1 MMNKLETF
9 AKQQALRKKIKNKPA
24 LKLAASPEAV
34 SKLLDCQV
42 DSKKIAGFEYF
53 SDFDT
58 SLEINSEEAIKLVDE
73 LEGAF
78 DSEKQ
83 KQLIDQTHSE
93 VIHSIVGPFGLGKI
107 MSAYD
112 KTGGNVDTIHNVRE
126 GIYAT
131 SEARESYNERG
142 AYDPHTVHSH
152 KNYKAKSRA
161 DSKQRKESGIT
172 DGYSGKQLN
181 ADNKAD
187 LDHIISG
194 KQTHDDPGRVLA
206 GESTEELANI
216 PENFTTTHSSINRS
230 KKDKST
236 EDFARSLEGSESA
249 RKAEIQSLEKKSNL
263 SEKESNH
270 LNKLKQQDSV
280 DTSELRRKGVQ
291 AQKAQDEKINKD
303 YYGSK
308 KFAKDLAHSG
318 VNEGV
323 KMGAQQ
329 AFGLLLVEFMSASF
343 SEIKNAFANRHD
355 TGGLIKDLKQR
366 LGRIAR
372 RVASKWKD
380 VIDSFFNGFLSGFL
394 SNLVTTIINIFTSTA
409 RRTVRL
415 IREGVFSLLRALKI
429 VLFPPEGT
437 TRRESAHEAMKLVA
451 GGGILVAGIALEE
464 VVEGLVRTL
473 PFAEIVTAV
482 IVGALTAMCIAIVTH
497 LIDRMD
503 LLGVIAKQRN
513 EYVINK
519 LDQQNKDLKDSSNKL
534 LEEIES
540 FVLI

>member
-1 MMNKLETF
+1 M
-9 AKQQALRKKIKNKPA
+9 
-24 LKLAASPEAV
+24 
-34 SKLLDCQV
+34 
-42 DSKKIAGFEYF
+42 
-53 SDFDT
+53 
-58 SLEINSEEAIKLVDE
+58 
-73 LEGAF
+73 
-78 DSEKQ
+78 
-83 KQLIDQTHSE
+83 
-93 VIHSIVGPFGLGKI
+93 
-107 MSAYD
+107 
-112 KTGGNVDTIHNVRE
+112 
-126 GIYAT
+126 
-131 SEARESYNERG
+131 
-142 AYDPHTVHSH
+142 
-152 KNYKAKSRA
+152 
-161 DSKQRKESGIT
+161 
-172 DGYSGKQLN
+172 
-181 ADNKAD
+181 
-187 LDHIISG
+187 
-194 KQTHDDPGRVLA
+194 
-206 GESTEELANI
+206 
-216 PENFTTTHSSINRS
+216 
-230 KKDKST
+230 
-236 EDFARSLEGSESA
+236 
-249 RKAEIQSLEKKSNL
+249 
-263 SEKESNH
+263 
-270 LNKLKQQDSV
+270 
-280 DTSELRRKGVQ
+280 Q